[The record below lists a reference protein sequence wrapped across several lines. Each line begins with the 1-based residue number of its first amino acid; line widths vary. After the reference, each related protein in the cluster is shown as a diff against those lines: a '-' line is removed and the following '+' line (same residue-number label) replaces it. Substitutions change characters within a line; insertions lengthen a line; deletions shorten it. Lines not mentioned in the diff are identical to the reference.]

1 MVEPTRLLDVAQ
13 RWCDDEVLAAAYVK
27 PNGPGR
33 FELDGLGAIASRQL
47 MKGRGVYFCE
57 RILLAVTSVEVVAIA
72 ADLWSVVFA
81 RRMVWKRTE
90 LAAAAVGSADGS
102 RPDAPALLLTRRN
115 ARPALEVIG
124 LGDDGPMRTVLARL
138 RLLRGSQ
145 PGFGIAPA

>member
-1 MVEPTRLLDVAQ
+1 MVEPAPLLAAAQ

-33 FELDGLGAIASRQL
+33 FELDGFDAIASRQL

-72 ADLWSVVFA
+72 AALWSILVA
-81 RRMVWKRTE
+81 RRMVWKRSE
-90 LAAAAVGSADGS
+90 LAAATVGSRDGS
-102 RPDAPALLLTRRN
+102 RPAAPALLLARRN

-124 LGDDGPMRTVLARL
+124 LGGDGPMRTVLERL
-138 RLLRGSQ
+138 RLLTGAQ
-145 PGFGIAPA
+145 PGPGPAPA